1 MSSFNKKLPIQ
12 INRLQAIC
20 RGVEAN
26 VEATLIH
33 FDFLLER
40 IPNASINIGKCRK
53 DQVAK

>member
-26 VEATLIH
+26 VEAV
-33 FDFLLER
+33 F
-40 IPNASINIGKCRK
+40 INI
-53 DQVAK
+53 DQAKV